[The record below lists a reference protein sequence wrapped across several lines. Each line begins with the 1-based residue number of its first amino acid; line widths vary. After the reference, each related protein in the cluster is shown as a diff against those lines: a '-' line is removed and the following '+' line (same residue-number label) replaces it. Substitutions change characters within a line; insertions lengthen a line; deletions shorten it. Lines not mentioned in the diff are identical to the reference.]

1 MAGLKNEL
9 TLHWERGRRSSPLA
23 VLIAAVN
30 HVSLIVRFVP
40 IGPGLRL
47 CDVPDQTHIALGLKP
62 PLLKHLYRVGC
73 CANDL
78 PPTGFPAK
86 PPQQTKRER
95 SLLLGQIAG
104 RPSKEKWCVREVTAE
119 LQPGFEPI
127 GGPVSEC

>member
-1 MAGLKNEL
+1 MMAHSALGEGATLLAHDGLDR
-9 TLHWERGRRSSPLA
+9 RGQPC
-23 VLIAAVN
+23 
-30 HVSLIVRFVP
+30 VP
-40 IGPGLRL
+40 DCQIRPNTAGPSALR
-47 CDVPDQTHIALGLKP
+47 CADQTHIALGLKP
-62 PLLKHLYRVGC
+62 PLLKHPYRVGC
-73 CANDL
+73 CENDL

-95 SLLLGQIAG
+95 ALLLGQIAG